1 MKNKFDKFVREVR
14 HISTVTNVGKKKIRI
29 FLSAVLANLTVFLDI
44 LIILIFSSFFSDLT
58 YQNILLN
65 TLLENKSLLPLL
77 VLLRFL
83 CIYLEKINIYDL
95 QLKISENLKEHLLER
110 IYAKGNVSIADSN
123 FYISILT
130 NHVSYFYTALST
142 LLSSLLQLVA
152 YLGFLVLTAPE
163 TISVFFLSGLV
174 LAYPTYYFL
183 KLGRRSMD
191 MSYRYAQKL
200 NQDTERVV
208 ENLFLIKI
216 LNTKDNEFKNF
227 IKNLKSFTTE
237 QMKNYKYGTLNSL
250 TPNFIVL
257 FSFSILL
264 TVLNLIKTLT
274 LEFIGVSLRLVQTIG
289 VVNQNLNMLINS
301 QVHLEK
307 LTLVEE
313 SQNEYSSFIYTK
325 ENNDYKDHASVSVNN
340 MSFKYFLSDHYIFK
354 NLSFEI
360 PSSEHVVIT
369 GPNGS
374 GKSTLLGIIAG
385 ALKPESGT
393 ALVKSKN
400 IGYIGV
406 TPFIVP
412 GSLRENLMYGNLI
425 SKEDDEI
432 FQLVK
437 QFQLFQNNDI
447 NYLDMEINRKSLSSG
462 QLQKVSFIR
471 ALLSDVDMLLLD
483 ESTSNLDDDS
493 REIIFEILKQNKL
506 TIINSTHN
514 HFDFE
519 YSKRIKVVPG
529 EDSQSDL
536 IIE

>member
-200 NQDTERVV
+200 NQDTERVWRIY
-208 ENLFLIKI
+208 FTKI

-250 TPNFIVL
+250 TPNFILL

-264 TVLNLIKTLT
+264 TVLNLIKTLI

-307 LTLVEE
+307 LTLLEE

-325 ENNDYKDHASVSVNN
+325 ENKTIKT
-340 MSFKYFLSDHYIFK
+340 M
-354 NLSFEI
+354 
-360 PSSEHVVIT
+360 
-369 GPNGS
+369 
-374 GKSTLLGIIAG
+374 
-385 ALKPESGT
+385 
-393 ALVKSKN
+393 
-400 IGYIGV
+400 
-406 TPFIVP
+406 
-412 GSLRENLMYGNLI
+412 
-425 SKEDDEI
+425 
-432 FQLVK
+432 
-437 QFQLFQNNDI
+437 
-447 NYLDMEINRKSLSSG
+447 
-462 QLQKVSFIR
+462 LQ
-471 ALLSDVDMLLLD
+471 
-483 ESTSNLDDDS
+483 
-493 REIIFEILKQNKL
+493 
-506 TIINSTHN
+506 
-514 HFDFE
+514 
-519 YSKRIKVVPG
+519 
-529 EDSQSDL
+529 
-536 IIE
+536 

>member
-1 MKNKFDKFVREVR
+1 M
-14 HISTVTNVGKKKIRI
+14 
-29 FLSAVLANLTVFLDI
+29 
-44 LIILIFSSFFSDLT
+44 
-58 YQNILLN
+58 
-65 TLLENKSLLPLL
+65 LENKSLLPLL

-307 LTLVEE
+307 LTLLEE
-313 SQNEYSSFIYTK
+313 SQNEYSSFNYTK

-340 MSFKYFLSDHYIFK
+340 MSLSIF
-354 NLSFEI
+354 
-360 PSSEHVVIT
+360 
-369 GPNGS
+369 
-374 GKSTLLGIIAG
+374 
-385 ALKPESGT
+385 
-393 ALVKSKN
+393 
-400 IGYIGV
+400 
-406 TPFIVP
+406 
-412 GSLRENLMYGNLI
+412 
-425 SKEDDEI
+425 
-432 FQLVK
+432 
-437 QFQLFQNNDI
+437 
-447 NYLDMEINRKSLSSG
+447 
-462 QLQKVSFIR
+462 
-471 ALLSDVDMLLLD
+471 
-483 ESTSNLDDDS
+483 
-493 REIIFEILKQNKL
+493 
-506 TIINSTHN
+506 
-514 HFDFE
+514 
-519 YSKRIKVVPG
+519 
-529 EDSQSDL
+529 
-536 IIE
+536 